1 MQLKEIIQIIKD
13 KREELGLTIEEVS
26 RQTKINSMVLSNI
39 EQGELKKISTVYL
52 KGFLKIYIQF
62 LGLEREMF
70 SALDEALKKENPA
83 VSVKKIVEP
92 SKKERAP
99 AAPKMPPI
107 TKIMAAFFQAY
118 GKTIIIVLAVL
129 CAAFLFAKGC
139 SFAAKKF
146 QSRKK
151 ASAAVRVPFPVKSER
166 PVSSRSGSSSAGTVA
181 EVKIESKQQK
191 KQAELHLVIRAKKD
205 CFVRLRK
212 DGMIVFDG
220 VIPRGTIESWVAQKE
235 IEASINDST
244 AVEIEVNGENV
255 SLGTRKRSIKSLKV
269 TPGSIRIQ

>member
-1 MQLKEIIQIIKD
+1 MQLKEIIQVLKD

-26 RQTKINSMVLSNI
+26 RQTKINGMVLSNI

-62 LGLEREMF
+62 LGLERELF
-70 SALDEALKKENPA
+70 PALDESLKKESPA
-83 VSVKKIVEP
+83 ALIKKTAEP
-92 SKKERAP
+92 LKKERTP
-99 AAPKMPPI
+99 AAPKSPPF
-107 TKIMAAFFQAY
+107 TKVLKDFLFKY
-118 GKTIIIVLAVL
+118 GKTVAIVLAVL
-129 CAAFLFAKGC
+129 CAAVLLAKGC
-139 SFAAKKF
+139 SLAVKKL
-146 QSRKK
+146 QTKK
-151 ASAAVRVPFPVKSER
+151 KPSMSARVAFPVRAER
-166 PVSSRSGSSSAGTVA
+166 PAVSRSSGPVA

-191 KQAELHLVIRAKKD
+191 KQAELHMAIRAKKD

-220 VIPRGTIESWVAQKE
+220 VIPRGTLESWAAQKE

-244 AVEIEVNGENV
+244 AVEVEVNGESV